1 MERSTPTLSPGAL
14 QRLRLTTQVHSNL
27 FGVVYLLDEPCAGLH
42 PADTEALLSALEGL
56 KASGNSLF
64 VVEHDLDVDFPL
76 GVLTPVTGISGSGKS
91 SLVSQALVELVAA
104 ALGHDDAA
112 EPEEEQTA
120 PAGGQIAAGL
130 EGLRRL
136 LRVDQ
141 KPIARTP
148 RSNLATYTGL
158 FDHVRR
164 LFAATRAARAR
175 RYDAGRFSFNV
186 KKGRCQTCEGEGFV
200 FVDEPQLTRALA
212 VLREV
217 GLGYLRL
224 GQPATGLS
232 GGDGRVWQ

>member
-148 RSNLATYTGL
+148 RSNLATTPASSITSAASSPRPG
-158 FDHVRR
+158 RR
-164 LFAATRAARAR
+164 GRGATTPAASPSTSRRAAAR
-175 RYDAGRFSFNV
+175 
-186 KKGRCQTCEGEGFV
+186 
-200 FVDEPQLTRALA
+200 
-212 VLREV
+212 
-217 GLGYLRL
+217 
-224 GQPATGLS
+224 PAKAKASSSSTS
-232 GGDGRVWQ
+232 RS